1 MIQDNYQ
8 IYSGSSTQLYCASW
22 QPDDAPKSVVCIVHG
37 LGEHLGR
44 YEDMAKRFV
53 EHQIAVFAFDHRGHG
68 RSEGKRGHALS
79 IVQFVEDVEHALMQ
93 CRSLFLDIPI
103 FLFGHSMG
111 GQIVASYLEKVKS
124 EEISGAIISS
134 PWISLVKPLPGWL
147 IALVKKLSP
156 IFPSLTLPNGI
167 DPKYISTVSVEVEK
181 YKDDPLTHSRISMAL
196 FNSLHQNGIYLEQS
210 AEESKIPV
218 LVCHSDSDPITSPQ
232 ASARY
237 AAKLGQHATFKLWQG
252 SLHEPH
258 HDLEKEM
265 VMDYYLG
272 FIQDHTLKVE

>member
-8 IYSGSSTQLYCASW
+8 IYSGSGTQLYCVSW
-22 QPDDAPKSVVCIVHG
+22 QPDKPAKAVLCIVHG
-37 LGEHLGR
+37 LGEHHGR
-44 YEDMAKRFV
+44 YEEMAIKCV
-53 EHQIAVFAFDHRGHG
+53 ENQIAVFAFDHRGHG
-68 RSEGKRGHALS
+68 KSEGKRGHALS
-79 IVQFVEDVEHALMQ
+79 IAQFVEDVEHALMQ
-93 CRSLFLDIPI
+93 CRSLFLEAPI

-124 EEISGAIISS
+124 KEISGAIISS
-134 PWISLVKPLPGWL
+134 PWIKLVKPLPGWQ

-196 FNSLHQNGIYLEQS
+196 FNSLHHNGIYLEQS

-218 LVCHSDSDPITSPQ
+218 LVCHSDSDPITSPD

-237 AAKLGQHATFKLWQG
+237 AAKLGKNATFKLWKG

-258 HDLEKEM
+258 HDFEKEM

-272 FIQDHTLKVE
+272 FIKDHAVKGK